1 MMVMTFVFVFV
12 VIVVVMMPAAA
23 LVFIVVVM
31 VMMVMTFVFVFVV
44 IVVVM
49 MPAAALVFI
58 VVVMVMMVMM
68 FVLVF
73 RFFFK
78 LLKFAGQSF
87 AVLHCTHDLLARQL
101 VPRSG
106 YDGRNRVD
114 FFYKFN
120 GFGQLFGRAFVGMAE
135 HYALCVF
142 DLIVKKFA
150 EVFHIHFA
158 FCRVHD
164 CGCGVDVRVFD
175 FGGKRGAYYVAEL
188 AYAGRFDDDSVR
200 IKLFGH
206 FVQSFFEVADQT
218 AADAAAVEFVDLD
231 AAFLQKAAVHAY
243 FAEFVLN
250 ENHFFA
256 VIGFFYE
263 FFYERGFACAQKSRK
278 NIDFHFIASLYV
290 IYD

>member
-1 MMVMTFVFVFV
+1 MFVLVF
-12 VIVVVMMPAAA
+12 VIVVVMMSATAF
-23 LVFIVVVM
+23 VFIVVVM
-31 VMMVMTFVFVFVV
+31 MMVT
-44 IVVVM
+44 VM
-49 MPAAALVFI
+49 L
-58 VVVMVMMVMM
+58 
-68 FVLVF
+68 VLVF

-78 LLKFAGQSF
+78 LLELAGQRF
-87 AVLHCTHDLLARQL
+87 AMLHCAHDLLARQL

-114 FFYKFN
+114 LFYEFN

-150 EVFHIHFA
+150 EVFHIHLA

-164 CGCGVDVRVFD
+164 GGCGVDVRVFD

-218 AADAAAVEFVDLD
+218 AADTTAVEFVDLD

-243 FAEFVLN
+243 FAEFVFN

-256 VIGFFYE
+256 VIGFFYK
-263 FFYERGFACAQKSRK
+263 FFYERGFACAQKARK
-278 NIDFHFIASLYV
+278 NIDFHFIASLYI

>member
-1 MMVMTFVFVFV
+1 MSATAFVFVVVIVMLMLVFV
-12 VIVVVMMPAAA
+12 VIVMVMVVMMFVLVFVIVVVMMSATAF
-23 LVFIVVVM
+23 VFIVVVM
-31 VMMVMTFVFVFVV
+31 MMVT
-44 IVVVM
+44 VM
-49 MPAAALVFI
+49 L
-58 VVVMVMMVMM
+58 
-68 FVLVF
+68 VLVF

-78 LLKFAGQSF
+78 LLELAGQRF
-87 AVLHCTHDLLARQL
+87 AMLHCAHDLLARQL

-114 FFYKFN
+114 LFYEFN

-150 EVFHIHFA
+150 EVFHIHLA

-164 CGCGVDVRVFD
+164 GGCGVDVRVFD

-218 AADAAAVEFVDLD
+218 AADTTAIEFVDLD

-243 FAEFVLN
+243 FAEFVFN

-256 VIGFFYE
+256 VIGFFYK
-263 FFYERGFACAQKSRK
+263 FFYERGFACAQKARK
-278 NIDFHFIASLYV
+278 NIDFHFIASLYI